1 MATRFK
7 PAHPSAAS
15 IVSSPL
21 LYRRKFSDP
30 FLFFTKDDHFLSK
43 NILKGKKSTLRISRS
58 GAADGGGSSYLEMW
72 KKAMERERKSAEF
85 ERVAKNTSDH
95 SGQGIGESD
104 EELERRNSEFK
115 KLLEF
120 SVEERDKIQRMQVID
135 RAAAAIAAA
144 RALVKDNAQPL
155 VEDYGEVEVERGG
168 EDGDDSQKGIQNGSS
183 LASQSRSIDVGTPG
197 PSFWTW
203 KPPPDDDDDSLSPK
217 LAGQTSP
224 SPARFFPV
232 LEKERSSDI
241 FSIPF
246 RTTIPKT
253 KYSPFL
259 PPLQSSL
266 DVEKSEFTP
275 HLEEQNEIKVQF
287 SAQAAEAAQA
297 LNEVNQASSQ
307 GVVPDG
313 SKWWKETGIEQR
325 PDGVLCKWTLI
336 RGVSSDKAVEWEN
349 KYWEASDELGYKE
362 LGSEKSGRDAAGNVW
377 REYWRETMSQNEG
390 IVYLEKTAEKWGK
403 NNQGSEWQEKWWE
416 RYGAGK
422 AEKWADKWCSI
433 DPYTPLDA
441 GHAHVWHE
449 RWGETY
455 DGLGGS
461 IKYTDKWAERFE
473 GDGWS
478 KWGDKWDENFDLNSH
493 GVKQGETWWEGKYG
507 DRWNRTW
514 GEGHNGSG
522 WVHKYGKSSSGE
534 HWDTHIQ
541 QETWYERFPHYG
553 FYHCFENSVP
563 LRDVKKPSEWS

>member
-1 MATRFK
+1 MATHFK
-7 PAHPSAAS
+7 LAHPRAAL

-21 LYRRKFSDP
+21 LYRRRLSDP
-30 FLFFTKDDHFLSK
+30 FLIFTKDAHFLSS
-43 NILKGKKSTLRISRS
+43 NILKGKNSTVRISRI
-58 GAADGGGSSYLEMW
+58 GAADGGGDSYLEMW

-85 ERVAKNTSDH
+85 ERMAENTSDD
-95 SGQGIGESD
+95 SEQGTEESD
-104 EELERRNSEFK
+104 EELERRNNEFK

-120 SVEERDKIQRMQVID
+120 SVEERDKIQKIQVID

-144 RALVKDNAQPL
+144 RALVKDNAQPQ
-155 VEDYGEVEVERGG
+155 VEDSGDVEVQRGG
-168 EDGDDSQKGIQNGSS
+168 ENGEDPQEGIQNGSS

-203 KPPPDDDDDSLSPK
+203 EPPPDDDGSFSPK

-246 RTTIPKT
+246 QTTIPQT

-266 DVEKSEFTP
+266 EIEKSEFTP
-275 HLEEQNEIKVQF
+275 HLEEQNDIEVQF

-297 LNEVNQASSQ
+297 LNEANQASSQ

-349 KYWEASDELGYKE
+349 KYWEASDEFGYKE

-377 REYWRETMSQNEG
+377 REHWRETMSQNEG

-403 NNQGSEWQEKWWE
+403 NNHGSEWQEKWLE

-449 RWGETY
+449 R
-455 DGLGGS
+455 LS
-461 IKYTDKWAERFE
+461 
-473 GDGWS
+473 
-478 KWGDKWDENFDLNSH
+478 LL
-493 GVKQGETWWEGKYG
+493 
-507 DRWNRTW
+507 
-514 GEGHNGSG
+514 
-522 WVHKYGKSSSGE
+522 
-534 HWDTHIQ
+534 
-541 QETWYERFPHYG
+541 
-553 FYHCFENSVP
+553 VP
-563 LRDVKKPSEWS
+563 EWRSR